1 MSGEFFFDF
10 SSNKTTHPF
19 LKKGSGK
26 RRTNVLEEKV
36 KFLRKGH
43 GLLASDYH
51 GETEFSK
58 KRSEST
64 VSSKLKTENEFYK
77 KEEKK
82 KKKK

>member
-1 MSGEFFFDF
+1 
-10 SSNKTTHPF
+10 
-19 LKKGSGK
+19 
-26 RRTNVLEEKV
+26 LEEKV

-64 VSSKLKTENEFYK
+64 ISSQFKTENEFYK